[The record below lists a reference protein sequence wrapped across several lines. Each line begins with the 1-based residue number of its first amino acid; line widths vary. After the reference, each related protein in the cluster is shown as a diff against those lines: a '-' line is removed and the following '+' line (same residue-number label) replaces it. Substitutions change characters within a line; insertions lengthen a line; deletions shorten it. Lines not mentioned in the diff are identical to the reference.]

1 MSQEKLN
8 FFYHNKDSVFYP
20 RYGEFETLDEQ
31 RKRCQNVHK
40 LADLAVVP
48 NEVWNQVNLICNRKY
63 LDNTSFN

>member
-1 MSQEKLN
+1 MRNIE
-8 FFYHNKDSVFYP
+8 FFHHNKDSVFYP

-48 NEVWNQVNLICNRKY
+48 NEDWNQVNSIHNY
-63 LDNTSFN
+63 IYIYTYI